1 MSDRQFKWREVG
13 KTAPRLN
20 SMLANKKELP
30 SRFAP
35 SRDRSDSVD
44 KLFNNSRSR
53 LHSSMETGALNSSRE
68 DSPHPLQHPTDKRED
83 STERKTS
90 VLKTSLL
97 KTNTLPTLFLGERQ
111 STQLQDS
118 PSILRS
124 CQLVADIK
132 KEFWAFR
139 QNVLQELERQ
149 KEMVQ
154 RLLKEIVLTLEVE
167 LDRLRGPP
175 HDHAP
180 PATQPRTIEEWKQTI
195 ALSLPSPALSLP
207 TPALSLPT
215 SGKPDRLRPDSS
227 SPPPTLQPPKKAA
240 DGGDLLTAMN
250 TLKRQFLEM
259 ECILEDRRE
268 GEGQPKA
275 AVSLATRK

>member
-13 KTAPRLN
+13 KTATRLN
-20 SMLANKKELP
+20 SMLAAKKELP

-53 LHSSMETGALNSSRE
+53 LHSSMDIAVLNSSRE
-68 DSPHPLQHPTDKRED
+68 DSPHPLQHPPDKREE

-90 VLKTSLL
+90 VLKT
-97 KTNTLPTLFLGERQ
+97 NTLPTLLLGERQ
-111 STQLQDS
+111 STLLQES
-118 PSILRS
+118 PSLLRS
-124 CQLVADIK
+124 SQLVADIK

-167 LDRLRGPP
+167 LERLGRLSD
-175 HDHAP
+175 DHRSP
-180 PATQPRTIEEWKQTI
+180 PAVQPRTIVEWKNTLTLT
-195 ALSLPSPALSLP
+195 ASTPPSRSPPS
-207 TPALSLPT
+207 
-215 SGKPDRLRPDSS
+215 KPDLFPPAKADSS
-227 SPPPTLQPPKKAA
+227 CPSLEPSLYPPKKTA
-240 DGGDLLTAMN
+240 DPAELFTAIE
-250 TLKRQFLEM
+250 TLKREFLEM
-259 ECILEDRRE
+259 DCILEDRWE
-268 GEGQPKA
+268 GKGQAKS
-275 AVSLATRK
+275 AVSLTKRK